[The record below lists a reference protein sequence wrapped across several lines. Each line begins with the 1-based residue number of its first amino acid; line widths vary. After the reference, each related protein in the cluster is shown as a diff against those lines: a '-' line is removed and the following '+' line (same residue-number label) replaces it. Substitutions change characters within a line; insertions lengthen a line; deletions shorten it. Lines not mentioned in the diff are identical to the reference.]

1 MKKTISKIE
10 KLDIFAQR
18 NIDDLF
24 EISDEVIMA
33 EIEEENIDAEEIVIS
48 IKQSY
53 ENAKSVVGKSRLA
66 AARKNL
72 DQEILAPTSPINPVV
87 NIETARKF
95 LNKIKDENNSL
106 SKDITLAA
114 RNLDTLSDAEILS
127 IYSDFIELGVFDEGC
142 SE

>member
-10 KLDIFAQR
+10 KLDTFAQR

-48 IKQSY
+48 VKQSY

-72 DQEILAPTSPINPVV
+72 DQEILAPTSPMKPVV

-114 RNLDTLSDAEILS
+114 RNLDNLSDAEILS
-127 IYSDFIELGVFDEGC
+127 IYSDFIELGVFDEGY

>member
-1 MKKTISKIE
+1 MKKTTSKIE
-10 KLDIFAQR
+10 KLDVFAQKA
-18 NIDDLF
+18 IDDIF

-33 EIEEENIDAEEIVIS
+33 EIKEENIDAEEVVMS

-72 DQEILAPTSPINPVV
+72 DQETLVPESSMEPVV

-95 LNKIKDENNSL
+95 LNKIKDENNPL

-114 RNLDTLSDAEILS
+114 RNLDTLSDVEILS
-127 IYSDFIELGVFDEGC
+127 IYSDFIELGVFDERD